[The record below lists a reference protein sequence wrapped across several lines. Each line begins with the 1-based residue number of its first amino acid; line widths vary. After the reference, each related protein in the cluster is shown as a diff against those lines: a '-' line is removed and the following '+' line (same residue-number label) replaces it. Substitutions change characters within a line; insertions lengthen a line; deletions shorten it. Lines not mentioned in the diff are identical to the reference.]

1 MSDPHDVQH
10 FTPTQSPN
18 VSKTDRV
25 VPISG
30 PERNLLCALSYVH
43 LACGQSAHSLALLR
57 LVVHEHSQDVE
68 LLRIFA
74 YALISER
81 LGEEALSALDRLDM
95 LDDQPSSRL
104 PLLLLR
110 SHALR
115 QAGRMAEAQA
125 TFKRYVSL
133 RGSPAPVKQ

>member
-1 MSDPHDVQH
+1 MPDPREVQH
-10 FTPTQSPN
+10 FTPTRSPN
-18 VSKTDRV
+18 VFKTDGV

-30 PERNLLCALSYVH
+30 PERDLLCALSYVH

-57 LVVHEHSQDVE
+57 PVVHEHSQDVE
-68 LLRIFA
+68 LLRILA

-81 LGEEALSALDRLDM
+81 LGEEALSVLDRLDM
-95 LDDQPSSRL
+95 LDDQPSSRP

-110 SHALR
+110 SHALH
-115 QAGRMAEAQA
+115 QAGRMVEAQA

-133 RGSPAPVKQ
+133 RGSTAPVKQ